1 MDDSSRREA
10 DVPPAV
16 MAERREERISDRI
29 RKIAVERVTHHA
41 CIELMA
47 ARTRDEDRR
56 QEVSS
61 SSDVQQPL
69 AMQPSAI
76 RTSSGAVP
84 PTSHEETDESL
95 LWVARALDDG
105 QAPPAGRTPSPQALH
120 ADREPLHS
128 HRARSTGW
136 SEPELLIMVPA
147 ICEVSRGDP
156 MAGSGV
162 SEMGR
167 SGTRAHLADRERL
180 LQKPTRA
187 KAHQQQADLEPSL
200 MILTKCCLL
209 EEAMFQGRMGVGAVS
224 EGRAHPAFGP
234 SWLPAHPGRTF
245 HFVT

>member
-1 MDDSSRREA
+1 MRICERPSSRMRGQLGRSEMDDSSRREG

-16 MAERREERISDRI
+16 VAESREEQISDGI
-29 RKIAVERVTHHA
+29 RKITVEKIAYHA

-162 SEMGR
+162 SSTLG
-167 SGTRAHLADRERL
+167 DR
-180 LQKPTRA
+180 PN
-187 KAHQQQADLEPSL
+187 
-200 MILTKCCLL
+200 
-209 EEAMFQGRMGVGAVS
+209 
-224 EGRAHPAFGP
+224 AHPTLKHGF
-234 SWLPAHPGRTF
+234 F
-245 HFVT
+245 Q